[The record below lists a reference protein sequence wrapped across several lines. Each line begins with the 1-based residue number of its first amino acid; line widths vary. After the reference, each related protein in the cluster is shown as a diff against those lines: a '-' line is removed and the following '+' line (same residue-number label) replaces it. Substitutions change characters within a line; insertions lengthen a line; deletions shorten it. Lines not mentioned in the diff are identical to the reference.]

1 MLSFNTMMQPI
12 LFIRRKLATGA
23 LITSFSLAAAAL
35 PFTTARAHE
44 GHDHGPGAAN
54 LAAPTDAWKA
64 AQGSVKSIESL
75 VAAKNLKPIHDE
87 QEKLDAALNY
97 LQAHVKDAA
106 DKGRFDGAIKNATAA
121 SGRLHEAAD
130 AGDQAKVESGLKTLQ
145 STIAMVE
152 KQLPASAK

>member
-1 MLSFNTMMQPI
+1 M
-12 LFIRRKLATGA
+12 RGLAT
-23 LITSFSLAAAAL
+23 LLTIAAASL
-35 PFTTARAHE
+35 PLTSIRAHE
-44 GHDHGPGAAN
+44 GEDHGPGGAHFT
-54 LAAPTDAWKA
+54 APAEAWKA

-97 LQAHVKDAA
+97 LQANTKDVA
-106 DKGRFDGAIKNATAA
+106 DKARFDGAIKNATAA

-145 STIAMVE
+145 GTIAMVE